1 MTAAIK
7 RASLWKRLTKRFTKR
22 LTKTLKR
29 RRNGIGINENG
40 KIQNKKVP
48 EGHRDGILSELDCQE
63 ASGKKKSEQILDQS
77 GDVFLGLSAQK
88 SGGDAVVTTVKLA
101 RFNDIGAA
109 AIGVTPD

>member
-1 MTAAIK
+1 MEETYK
-7 RASLWKRLTKRFTKR
+7 ETLTKRLIKRLTKR

-29 RRNGIGINENG
+29 RRSGIGINENG